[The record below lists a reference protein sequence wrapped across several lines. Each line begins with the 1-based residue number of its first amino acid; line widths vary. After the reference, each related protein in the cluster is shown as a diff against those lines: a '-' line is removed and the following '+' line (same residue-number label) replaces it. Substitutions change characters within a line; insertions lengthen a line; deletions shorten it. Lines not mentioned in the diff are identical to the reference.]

1 MTKGPLTS
9 RGLALR
15 GRVEAIHICA
25 LSVWLSAL
33 VVGALAAILG
43 FRVMR
48 QSAPALPEFAAYEGE
63 HWRLLAG
70 LMADRVFGVVD
81 GVGVACALVAG
92 LTLALAAARGLRVR
106 RIGGM
111 VRVIAVLLGALLVS
125 ANVFVLRPLL
135 GQEVRAYRDAAR
147 AGDTAVAM
155 EHRTRYDG
163 LHGIARGVQMSLAG
177 VVLVGLVG
185 AVVQAGERRGEGG

>member
-1 MTKGPLTS
+1 
-9 RGLALR
+9 
-15 GRVEAIHICA
+15 
-25 LSVWLSAL
+25 
-33 VVGALAAILG
+33 
-43 FRVMR
+43 
-48 QSAPALPEFAAYEGE
+48 
-63 HWRLLAG
+63 
-70 LMADRVFGVVD
+70 VFGVVD

-106 RIGGM
+106 RLGGM
-111 VRVIAVLLGALLVS
+111 VRMIAVLLGALLVS

-147 AGDTAVAM
+147 AGDTALAL

-177 VVLVGLVG
+177 VVLVG
-185 AVVQAGERRGEGG
+185 